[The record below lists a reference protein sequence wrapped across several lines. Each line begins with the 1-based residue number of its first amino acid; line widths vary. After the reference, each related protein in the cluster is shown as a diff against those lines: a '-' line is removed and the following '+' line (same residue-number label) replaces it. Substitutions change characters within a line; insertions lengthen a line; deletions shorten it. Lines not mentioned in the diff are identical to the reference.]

1 MLADTI
7 SRDYIQA
14 MKQKE
19 SVKVS
24 TLSFLRAQMKNVQ
37 IDLKVDKLTDEQVQ
51 DVIKKQVKQRR
62 DSIAQYEKGGRPELA
77 DKETQ
82 EMNILLA
89 YLPAQLGEEQLRPVV
104 QESIRVTGAQGMK
117 DMGRV
122 MKEVLS
128 RVGDG
133 ADNRLVSELVKKELS
148 EL

>member
-1 MLADTI
+1 MLIDTI

-19 SVKVS
+19 AVKVS

-37 IDLKVDKLTDEQVQ
+37 IDLKIDRLTDEQVQ
-51 DVIKKQVKQRR
+51 EVIKKQVKQRR
-62 DSIAQYEKGGRPELA
+62 DSIAQYEKGGRPDLA
-77 DKETQ
+77 DRETQ

-89 YLPAQLGEEQLRPVV
+89 YLPAQLGEAQLRPVV
-104 QESIRVTGAQGMK
+104 REAIQAVGAQGMK
-117 DMGRV
+117 DMGLV

-128 RVGDG
+128 RVGDC
-133 ADNRLVSELVKKELS
+133 ADNRVVSELVKKELA

>member
-1 MLADTI
+1 MLIDTI

-19 SVKVS
+19 AVKVS

-37 IDLKVDKLTDEQVQ
+37 IDLKIDRLTDEQVQ
-51 DVIKKQVKQRR
+51 VVINKQVKQRR
-62 DSIAQYEKGGRPELA
+62 DSITQYEKGGRPDLA
-77 DKETQ
+77 DRETQ

-89 YLPAQLGEEQLRPVV
+89 YLPAQLGEAQLRPVV
-104 QESIRVTGAQGMK
+104 REAIQAVGAQGMK
-117 DMGRV
+117 DMGLV

-128 RVGDG
+128 RVGDC
-133 ADNRLVSELVKKELS
+133 ADNRVVSELVKKELA

>member
-14 MKQKE
+14 MKQKD

-24 TLSFLRAQMKNVQ
+24 TLSFLRAQLKNVQ
-37 IDLKVDKLTDEQVQ
+37 IDLKIDGLTDEQVQ
-51 DVIKKQVKQRR
+51 EVIKKQVKQRR

-77 DKETQ
+77 EKETQ

-104 QESIRVTGAQGMK
+104 REAMQVVGAKGMK
-117 DMGRV
+117 EMGLV

-128 RVGDG
+128 RVGDR
-133 ADNRLVSELVKKELS
+133 ADSRLVSELVKKELS

>member
-37 IDLKVDKLTDEQVQ
+37 IDLKVDQLTDEQVQ

-82 EMNILLA
+82 EMNILLV
-89 YLPAQLGEEQLRPVV
+89 YLPAQLGTAQLQPVV
-104 QESIRVTGAQGMK
+104 QESIRVVGAQGMK

-148 EL
+148 GL

>member
-1 MLADTI
+1 MLIDTI

-19 SVKVS
+19 AVKVS

-37 IDLKVDKLTDEQVQ
+37 IDLKIDRLTDEQVQ
-51 DVIKKQVKQRR
+51 EVIKKQVKQRR
-62 DSIAQYEKGGRPELA
+62 DSITQYEKGGRPDLA
-77 DKETQ
+77 DRETQ

-89 YLPAQLGEEQLRPVV
+89 YLPAQLGEAQLRPVV
-104 QESIRVTGAQGMK
+104 REAIQAVGAQGMK
-117 DMGRV
+117 DMGLV

-128 RVGDG
+128 RVGDC
-133 ADNRLVSELVKKELS
+133 ADNRVVSELVKKELA